1 MTEELKFASSRAGA
15 PAVAL
20 SDAIRQGLAPDGG
33 LYVPTRLPLVDIAA
47 HIPVLPGCRI
57 GRHRRQHRTSPAAL
71 GASKSTSSLFKAA
84 HPRRVSAEGA
94 SHR

>member
-33 LYVPTRLPLVDIAA
+33 LYVPTRLPLIDSSSFRGLTRLPEIA
-47 HIPVLPGCRI
+47 
-57 GRHRRQHRTSPAAL
+57 RRTL
-71 GASKSTSSLFKAA
+71 
-84 HPRRVSAEGA
+84 
-94 SHR
+94 